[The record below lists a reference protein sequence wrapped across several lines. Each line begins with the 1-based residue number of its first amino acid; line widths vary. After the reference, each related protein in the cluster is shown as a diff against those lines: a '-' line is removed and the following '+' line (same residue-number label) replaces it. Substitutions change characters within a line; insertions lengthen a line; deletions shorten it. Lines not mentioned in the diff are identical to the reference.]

1 MKKIFIISVLI
12 CVTSALYS
20 QTPPVNILADTL
32 PDGIINVT
40 VQPEGGLWSKY
51 TLFPDNSGATF
62 DFTYFTD
69 NTALPETGE
78 DYLISNLYSPD
89 NYGGALPLDAC
100 YNSTQNKLY
109 FYGGQNII
117 VVDALTNNKIKEIE
131 VSETFTYS
139 YASAFKRKESLYLV
153 YNPQYNKV
161 FCATLSADL
170 VVIDCNTDEI
180 VNVISSP
187 EISNFHSTS
196 VVLDMDGEFLY
207 WYVNDTFTYR
217 FMNKVDC
224 QTNNRVLQRGFTAG
238 IFDVV
243 CDHYD
248 SIVYLSTFGGYPSSK
263 IHAISTSN
271 LQTIVQ
277 FGKPEMGKMIINE
290 VTNKLYVDDLETS
303 RVLAYDLNSYAQV
316 NAIDVSFNY
325 LSQGACNSS
334 EDLIYFTGKES
345 IGSEGL
351 IIIDGSI
358 GQEVKVYPGEFFTHG
373 LLYDEN
379 MDVVFFSCRDKITAI
394 DGTDYNQVYSYT
406 TNEGGKSV
414 RLVSGHGQSI
424 VSANLNEG
432 TATVFEL
439 QNTSH
444 GKELFL
450 NALIQ
455 LGGSMEV
462 GCYNEMNEKVYYIQH
477 SSSNQQSYLTI
488 VDANNLSTINEIPLG
503 PTIRD
508 IKYNMHNNRVY
519 LTLFD
524 DKTIIPIDGETNQIL
539 TNEIINLPYEP
550 IDIFISSG
558 NKIYVSCH
566 SFIYII
572 DGNTHQTLNT
582 IVAPGWNH
590 FEENPNSQIIYASQS
605 GYSNMTAIDAISN
618 QKIAD
623 IALSGSAVRD
633 MCYVESDNTV
643 FVSYLDV
650 NKIDVI
656 SGTNL
661 SSTISTLDAIR
672 FLEYSDFEEKIYA
685 LSGYSLSVIEGTD
698 VIKTIDM
705 SGYCMGLVYN
715 SINNKVYTHMLYD
728 RNDFYS
734 KIIAIDCA
742 TDEISSVVQLPQKQL
757 PGVIIMTLKN
767 DLVFSKNNNRLF
779 NGTRAFSSVCAVKCN
794 TERLPLQN
802 GWNWKSFPRM
812 ERVGN
817 DFAATIPVLERVNYF
832 PDLYMKLI
840 DVQDRFLKW
849 EDYNWGGNLNN
860 VRSTN
865 GYKLELDLDENESN
879 MPAIALH
886 GAGLGPATPI
896 TLLPNQENWVGYFIG
911 ESQMPEDA
919 ISEDVFDHITVI
931 KAQYWAMIRQETE
944 PYTWFVKG
952 HVTPI
957 RYGDMVIIEVDS
969 QQTLVWNLPQAPAEE
984 MEALTTEYYSYTE
997 QADYLPIF
1005 VETDQA
1011 SDIQEIAVLAGN
1023 EVVGAGV
1030 RLAGDTLVE
1039 VNAYLEGVP
1048 PGTPL
1053 EFETWSGY
1061 KSQPIP
1067 TGDYAVQNRNTGNY
1081 EKRVIYKGER
1091 AKYHLVSLK
1100 AGKDASV
1107 SQHVSDAA
1115 CSPNPFSNETLF
1127 TFRLNAEDNVDL
1139 AIYDLAGNRI
1149 YELLKGALPAG
1160 YYEAVWD
1167 GKNTAGIHMQNGIYL
1182 YKLITGNGNEISGK
1196 VVLIK

>member
-1 MKKIFIISVLI
+1 M
-12 CVTSALYS
+12 
-20 QTPPVNILADTL
+20 
-32 PDGIINVT
+32 T

-51 TLFPDNSGATF
+51 TLFPDNNGSIF
-62 DFTYFTD
+62 DFTYLTD
-69 NTALPETGE
+69 NPGLPETGE
-78 DYLISNLYSPD
+78 DNLISNLYSPD
-89 NYGGALPLDAC
+89 NYGGCLPLDVC
-100 YNSTQNKLY
+100 YNTIQNKLY

-117 VVDALTNNKIKEIE
+117 VVDALTNSKIKEIE
-131 VSETFTYS
+131 VSETFNYS
-139 YASAFKRKESLYLV
+139 YSVALNRKESNYLV

-180 VNVISSP
+180 VNVISTP
-187 EISNFHSTS
+187 EITNFHSTS
-196 VVLDMDGEFLY
+196 AVLDKDGDFLY
-207 WYVNDTFTYR
+207 WYVNDIVTGR
-217 FMNKVDC
+217 FLNKVNC
-224 QTNNRVLQRGFTAG
+224 QTNSRVLQRGFTAG
-238 IFDVV
+238 IFDIV

-248 SIVYLSTFGGYPSSK
+248 SIVYVSTFGGYPNSK
-263 IHAISTSN
+263 IHAISTST

-277 FGKPEMGKMIINE
+277 FGKPEMGKMVINE
-290 VTNKLYVDDLETS
+290 VTNKLYVDDLES
-303 RVLAYDLNSYAQV
+303 NRVLAYDLNSYAQV
-316 NAIDVSFNY
+316 DEIDVSFNY

-351 IIIDGSI
+351 IIIDGST
-358 GQEVKVYPGEFFTHG
+358 GQEVKVHPGEFFTHG

-394 DGTDYNQVYSYT
+394 DGTNYNQMYHYT
-406 TNEGGKSV
+406 SNEGGKSV

-432 TATVFEL
+432 TATIFEL

-455 LGGSMEV
+455 LGGNMEL

-477 SSSNQQSYLTI
+477 SSTNLQSYLSI
-488 VDANNLSTINEIPLG
+488 VDANTLSNIAEIPIG

-508 IKYNMHNNRVY
+508 IKCNKHNNRVY
-519 LTLFD
+519 LTLHD
-524 DKTIIPIDGETNQIL
+524 DKKIIPIDGETNQIL
-539 TNEIINLPYEP
+539 TNNIINLPVKP

-566 SFIYII
+566 SFIYIF
-572 DGNTHQTLNT
+572 DGNTHQILNM

-590 FEENPNSQIIYASQS
+590 FEENPNSQIIYASQY
-605 GYSNMTAIDAISN
+605 GYFNMTAIDAITN

-623 IALSGSAVRD
+623 IALSASSVID
-633 MCYVESDNTV
+633 MCYVESDNCV
-643 FVSYLDV
+643 FVSYLGV

-656 SGTNL
+656 SGTNVT
-661 SSTISTLDAIR
+661 STISTTDAIQ
-672 FLEYSDFEEKIYA
+672 FMEYNNLEEKVYA
-685 LSGYSLSVIEGTD
+685 LSYYRISVIEHMA
-698 VIKTIDM
+698 VVKTIDLA
-705 SGYCMGLVYN
+705 GFCMGLMYN
-715 SINNKVYTHMLYD
+715 NINNKIYSHMLFD

-734 KIIAIDCA
+734 KIIAIDCS
-742 TDEISSVVQLPQKQL
+742 TDEICSVVQLPQKQL

-767 DLVFSKNNNRLF
+767 DLAFSKNNNRIF
-779 NGTRAFSSVCAVKCN
+779 NGTRAFSSICAVKCN

-832 PDLYMKLI
+832 PDLYMELI
-840 DVQDRFLKW
+840 DGNDEFQKW
-849 EDYNWGGNLNN
+849 EDYNWAGILNN
-860 VRSTN
+860 VRSTD
-865 GYKLELDLDENESN
+865 GYKLELDLDENDSN
-879 MPAIALH
+879 MPDIALH
-886 GAGLGPATPI
+886 GARLNPATPI
-896 TLLPNQENWVGYFIG
+896 ILLPNQENWVGYFIG
-911 ESQMPEDA
+911 GSQMPEDA
-919 ISEDVFDHITVI
+919 IPGDVFDHITVI
-931 KAQYWAMIRQETE
+931 KAQYWVMIRQETD
-944 PYTWFVKG
+944 PYTWFIKG

-957 RYGDMVIIEVDS
+957 HYGDMVIIEVDS
-969 QQTLVWNLPQAPAEE
+969 QQTLVWNHPQAPAEE
-984 MEALTTEYYSYTE
+984 METLTTEYYSFTE

-1005 VETDQA
+1005 VETDST

-1023 EVVGAGV
+1023 EVVGAAV

-1048 PGTPL
+1048 TGTPL

-1061 KSQPIP
+1061 KSQSIP

-1091 AKYHLVSLK
+1091 VKYHLVSLK
-1100 AGKDASV
+1100 AGQDALINQNV
-1107 SQHVSDAA
+1107 SGFT
-1115 CSPNPFSNETLF
+1115 CSPNPFSSETLF
-1127 TFRLNAEDNVDL
+1127 TFRLKSEGNVNL
-1139 AIYDLAGNRI
+1139 AIYDLAGSQI
-1149 YELLKGALPAG
+1149 HELLNGALPAG

-1167 GKNTAGIHMQNGIYL
+1167 GRNTAGIQMQNGIYMYRL
-1182 YKLITGNGNEISGK
+1182 TSGNENEISGK

>member
-1 MKKIFIISVLI
+1 MKKIFIFSVLI
-12 CVTSALYS
+12 CITSALYS
-20 QTPPVNILADTL
+20 QTPSVNILADTL
-32 PDGIINVT
+32 PGGIINMT

-51 TLFPDNSGATF
+51 TLFPDNNGSIF
-62 DFTYFTD
+62 DFTYLTD
-69 NTALPETGE
+69 NPGLPETGE

-89 NYGGALPLDAC
+89 NYGGCLPLDVC
-100 YNSTQNKLY
+100 YNTIQNKLY
-109 FYGGQNII
+109 LYGGQNII
-117 VVDALTNNKIKEIE
+117 VVDALTNSKIKEIE

-139 YASAFKRKESLYLV
+139 YASALYRKESHYLV
-153 YNPQYNKV
+153 YNPNYNKI
-161 FCATLSADL
+161 FCATLSGDL
-170 VVIDCNTDEI
+170 VVIDCNTDQI
-180 VNVISSP
+180 INVISSP
-187 EISNFHSTS
+187 EIFNFHSTS
-196 VVLDMDGEFLY
+196 VVMDNDGDFLY
-207 WYVNDTFTYR
+207 WYLNDAFTYR
-217 FMNKVDC
+217 FLNKVDC
-224 QTNNRVLQRGFTAG
+224 QTNNRVLQREFTAG

-248 SIVYLSTFGGYPSSK
+248 SIVYVSTYGGYPNSK
-263 IHAISTSN
+263 IHAISTST

-277 FGKPEMGKMIINE
+277 FGKPEMGKMVLNE
-290 VTNKLYVDDLETS
+290 TTNKLYADDLES
-303 RVLAYDLNSYAQV
+303 NRVLAYDLNSYAQV
-316 NAIDVSFNY
+316 DAIDVSFNY
-325 LSQGACNSS
+325 LSQGTCNSS
-334 EDLIYFTGKES
+334 EDLIYFTGFES

-351 IIIDGSI
+351 IIIDGST
-358 GQEVKVYPGEFFTHG
+358 GQEVKVHPGEFFTHG

-432 TATVFEL
+432 TATIFEL

-455 LGGSMEV
+455 LGGNMEL
-462 GCYNEMNEKVYYIQH
+462 GCYNEMNEKVYYIHH
-477 SSSNQQSYLTI
+477 SSTNQQSYLTI

-508 IKYNMHNNRVY
+508 IQYNMHNNRVY

-539 TNEIINLPYEP
+539 VNEIIDLPCNP
-550 IDIFISSG
+550 VDVFISSG

-605 GYSNMTAIDAISN
+605 GYSNMTAIDAITN

-623 IALSGSAVRD
+623 IALSGSSVID
-633 MCYVESDNTV
+633 MCYVESENSV

-656 SGTNL
+656 SGTNVT
-661 SSTISTLDAIR
+661 STINTTDAIR
-672 FLEYSDFEEKIYA
+672 FMEYNNLEEKVYA
-685 LSGYSLSVIEGTD
+685 LSYYRISVIEHNT
-698 VIKTIDM
+698 VVKTIDL
-705 SGYCMGLVYN
+705 SGPCMGIMYN
-715 SINNKVYTHMLYD
+715 IVNNKMYSHMLFD

-734 KIIAIDCA
+734 KIIAIDCS
-742 TDEISSVVQLPQKQL
+742 TDEICSVVQLPQKQL

-767 DLVFSKNNNRLF
+767 DLVFSKNNNRIF
-779 NGTRAFSSVCAVKCN
+779 NGTRAFSSICAVKCN

-817 DFAATIPVLERVNYF
+817 DFAASIPVLERINYF
-832 PDLYMKLI
+832 PVLELTLLGFPSYQLQFDGEY
-840 DVQDRFLKW
+840 W
-849 EDYNWGGNLNN
+849 TGNLNN
-860 VRSTN
+860 IQSTK
-865 GYKLELDLDENESN
+865 GYKLELDLEENESN
-879 MPAIALH
+879 MPDIALH
-886 GAGLGPATPI
+886 GARLDPATPI

-911 ESQMPEDA
+911 GSQMPEDA
-919 ISEDVFDHITVI
+919 IPGDVFDHITVI

-944 PYTWFVKG
+944 PYTWFIKG

-957 RYGDMVIIEVDS
+957 HYGDMVIIEVDS
-969 QQTLVWNLPQAPAEE
+969 QQTLVWNHPQAPAEE
-984 MEALTTEYYSYTE
+984 METLTTEYYSFTE
-997 QADYLPIF
+997 QADYHPIF
-1005 VETDQA
+1005 VETDST

-1023 EVVGAGV
+1023 EVVGAAV
-1030 RLAGDTLVE
+1030 RLAGDTLIE

-1061 KSQPIP
+1061 KSQSIP

-1100 AGKDASV
+1100 AGQDALISQNV
-1107 SQHVSDAA
+1107 SEFT
-1115 CSPNPFSNETLF
+1115 CSPNPFSSETLF
-1127 TFRLNAEDNVDL
+1127 TFRLNAKGSVNL
-1139 AIYDLAGNRI
+1139 AIYDLAGNRMH
-1149 YELLKGALPAG
+1149 ELLNGALPAG

-1167 GKNTAGIHMQNGIYL
+1167 GRNTTGIQMQNGIYL
-1182 YKLITGNGNEISGK
+1182 YRLTSGNGNEISGK